1 MNRVE
6 KRLLVHFLLILFIP
20 VLILPL
26 LVPPPALAFIPLAY
40 PPVRFDYGQVYG
52 QPRFFPMTQVPT
64 WEDPFKGEGDILV
77 DNFEYWD
84 SPYNH
89 GWRAPEYP
97 WPNYPIGPW
106 TGPSWFTTTLDLQ
119 AGSRVLDVFQYQY
132 HYLLRS
138 LMGYSFEDWHSI
150 LYSLYT
156 PPSAADTDGA
166 IGISME
172 THAIFTFDFRAPLGM
187 REQDIPELDI
197 IGEGCGRDITIRL
210 VTKRPWCDEC
220 IVDEVHTASG
230 SYTIAPVVRA
240 ADGEQLRIDVL
251 LGRDILDG
259 SWHTVWIDLADAV
272 RQAVI
277 HEGLDPDAWCIEMA
291 YAVMITGGRRFRLD
305 DIMFRESCATGGLES
320 PVLFRMGPLHA
331 QLMEH
336 NRYLFVADYTGE
348 KVTVFGGTKNRE
360 ISRII
365 DLCLNAA
372 DFFIFAEDP
381 DDPNDPVVSYW
392 RDLGADPNLFG
403 ENDPAMAALFGR
415 DQFIVDLMLPIFSDP
430 NLRMGPLGPG
440 PAAQKLIDQGALGWS
455 ADVSGHSA
463 AETDPSLEFGPL
475 PIDPYDGVPTYL
487 PVHYSVIQVVKF
499 TGKPFF
505 RPDFVFILE
514 GALWNIG
521 MTEWPMIAALDFT
534 PLYIEE
540 LMVTLTVTGGIRS
553 DTCIFPLSVV
563 NYEVANH
570 APVPQAVEDQVFY
583 VGEEG
588 EYLVNFI
595 DPDCFIFNMSS
606 GAGSAHLP
614 GFPVSA
620 SYRTDVEGLSWND
633 YHGMIWPWSWVN
645 YPWSIVHPTTG
656 LIRWEPDSVGIRDML
671 VTCTD
676 ARGDHGFV
684 QFEIFVDYRGTGS
697 NRHPEILRAP
707 EEPVVVRAGEGCLL
721 GYPQLVVQDP
731 DDDELYASC
740 NLGTCNRMPDG
751 TFVWEWGFS
760 SDSPGSY
767 FLSMLPGTYVVEII
781 FYDLKGGRARTEFS
795 VEVRPWWAYTSW
807 GQVLN

>member
-1 MNRVE
+1 MNHVE
-6 KRLLVHFLLILFIP
+6 KGSLVHFFLILP
-20 VLILPL
+20 VLVLILAML
-26 LVPPPALAFIPLAY
+26 IPPPAVAFMPLAY
-40 PPVRFDYGQVYG
+40 PPVRYDYDQVYG
-52 QPRFFPMTQVPT
+52 QPSFSPMM
-64 WEDPFKGEGDILV
+64 EDPFMGEGDILV

-89 GWRAPEYP
+89 GWRGGYP
-97 WPNYPIGPW
+97 WPIYSVAPW
-106 TGPSWFTTTLDLQ
+106 TDSRFTATLDLQ
-119 AGSRVLDVFQYQY
+119 ARSRVLDMFQYEY
-132 HYLLRS
+132 HYLLWS
-138 LMGYSFEDWHSI
+138 LMDSTFDDWHDI
-150 LYSLYT
+150 VYSLFT
-156 PPSAADTDGA
+156 PPSAADTDGET
-166 IGISME
+166 GISME
-172 THAIFTFDFRAPLGM
+172 TNAIFTFDFRAPLGM

-197 IGEGCGRDITIRL
+197 IGEGCGREITIRL
-210 VTKRPWCDEC
+210 LAKRPWCDEC
-220 IVDEVHTASG
+220 IVQEVHTASG

-240 ADGEQLRIDVL
+240 ADDKELTIDVL

-259 SWHTVWIDLADAV
+259 SWHTVWIDCADAV

-277 HEGLDPDAWCIEMA
+277 HERLDPDAWCIERA
-291 YAVMITGGRRFRLD
+291 NAVTITGGRRFRLD
-305 DIMFRESCATGGLES
+305 NIVFRASYATGGLES
-320 PVLFRMGPLHA
+320 PVLFRMGPLYA
-331 QLMEH
+331 QLLEH
-336 NRYLFVADYTGE
+336 NRYLFVADYTGK
-348 KVTVFGGTKNRE
+348 KVTVFDGEENRE

-365 DLCLNAA
+365 DLCLNPAS
-372 DFFIFAEDP
+372 FIFVEDP
-381 DDPNDPVVSYW
+381 NDPSDPVVSYW
-392 RDLGADPNLFG
+392 TKLGADPNLFG
-403 ENDPAMAALFGR
+403 GNDPAMAALFGR
-415 DQFIVDLMLPIFSDP
+415 DQFIVDLNLPIFSDP
-430 NLRMGPLGPG
+430 NLRMGTSGPG
-440 PAAQKLIDQGALGWS
+440 PAAQKLIDQGSLGWY
-455 ADVSGHSA
+455 ADLSGHSA

-487 PVHYSVIQVVKF
+487 PVHYSVIQTVKM

-514 GALWNIG
+514 GALWNAG
-521 MTEWPMIAALDFT
+521 MTVWPMIAALDFT
-534 PLYIEE
+534 PQYIEE
-540 LMVTLTVTGGIRS
+540 LMVTLRVAGGTHS

-563 NYEVANH
+563 NYGVANY
-570 APVPQAVEDQVFY
+570 APVAQAVEDQIFY

-595 DPDCFIFNMSS
+595 DPDCFIFTMST
-606 GAGSAHLP
+606 GAGNSHSP

-645 YPWSIVHPTTG
+645 CPWSIVHPTTG

-676 ARGDHGFV
+676 ARDDHGFV
-684 QFEIFVDYRGTGS
+684 QFEIFVDDRGTGS
-697 NRHPEILRAP
+697 NHPPEILRAP
-707 EEPVVVRAGEGCLL
+707 EEPLVVRVGEGCLL